1 MTVIERIV
9 GQIRASFH
17 GGAWH
22 GPSVMEVLGD
32 VDAPTAAARPIAG
45 AHSIW
50 TLAQHLAATQSI
62 MLRRIRGE
70 EAGLND
76 SDFWEDMPAPTGDN
90 WRALLD
96 RLLRQEADLE
106 AAVAA
111 FPASQLDDRL
121 MKSRETTAYTSFH
134 GIAQHNTYHAGQ
146 IALLKK
152 SGRIV
157 PLVPNVHKSY
167 SDSGPIF
174 ANPLSRPQALTG

>member
-1 MTVIERIV
+1 MTAIERIV
-9 GQIRASFH
+9 REIKASFH

-22 GPSVMEVLGD
+22 GPAVMEVLKD
-32 VDAPTAAARPIAG
+32 VDATAAAARPIAG
-45 AHSIW
+45 AHNIW
-50 TLAQHLAATQSI
+50 VLTQHLAATQSI

-76 SDFWEDMPAPTGDN
+76 SDFWEHMSAPTSDN

-96 RLLRQEADLE
+96 RLTRQEAELE

-111 FPASQLDDRL
+111 FPESRLDDRL
-121 MKSRETTAYTSFH
+121 MKSAETTSYTSFH

-152 SGRIV
+152 AAATQ
-157 PLVPNVHKSY
+157 K
-167 SDSGPIF
+167 
-174 ANPLSRPQALTG
+174 